1 MEQMDFTVKEVKDF
15 TPKDVALAKENLGFA
30 SAWLNLA
37 ASVCEDSKT
46 EEKLNKV
53 IDSLEIIQI
62 SIDSVISEWRTA
74 MEAIA

>member
-1 MEQMDFTVKEVKDF
+1 MDGMKNFAV
-15 TPKDVALAKENLGFA
+15 KDVAIAKDRINDA
-30 SAWLNLA
+30 RAWLDLA

-62 SIDSVISEWRTA
+62 SIDSIISEWRTV